1 MLRVISAKF
10 TVDQLQQEVKM
21 YNLTTGWDANSKKK
35 VLMGLLYDSFKKKS
49 TVEAHKVKTGQ
60 IPKA

>member
-1 MLRVISAKF
+1 MIRVLPDKF
-10 TVDQLQQEVKM
+10 TVDQLHQELNRYTK
-21 YNLTTGWDANSKKK
+21 TDWDPNSKKK